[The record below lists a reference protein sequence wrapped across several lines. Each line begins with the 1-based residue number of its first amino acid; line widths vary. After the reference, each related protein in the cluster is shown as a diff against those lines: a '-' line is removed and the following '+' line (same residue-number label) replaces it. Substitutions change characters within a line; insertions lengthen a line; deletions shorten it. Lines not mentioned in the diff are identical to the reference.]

1 LCHIKD
7 KDHTIDSRERIDQT
21 KSPKKSKR
29 DVAKKSI
36 LVVDDE
42 HDLLDLL
49 EYNLKKEGFK
59 VYLADNGEKGIA
71 LAQKHQP
78 DLVLLDVMMP
88 KMSGFEVCEVLR
100 QDAEIKR
107 LPIIFLTAKD
117 DEASEVE
124 GLTIGADDYIT
135 KPISTVKLVTR
146 IKALLRRYEETE
158 EAEDQLKAHDLVIDR
173 DRYIVVRGIE
183 EFQLPRKEFE
193 LLYFLMSRQGKV
205 LDRQTLLNKVWG
217 DNIYVVDRT
226 VDVHI
231 RKIREKLGEGYI
243 ETIKGV
249 GYRFR
254 E

>member
-1 LCHIKD
+1 M
-7 KDHTIDSRERIDQT
+7 
-21 KSPKKSKR
+21 
-29 DVAKKSI
+29 AKKSI

-59 VYLADNGEKGIA
+59 VYLADNGEKGIN

-88 KMSGFEVCEVLR
+88 EMSGFEVCEALR
-100 QDAEIKR
+100 QDANIKR

-158 EAEDQLKAHDLVIDR
+158 EFEDQLRALDLVIDR
-173 DRYIVVRGIE
+173 DRYIVVRGAE

>member
-1 LCHIKD
+1 M
-7 KDHTIDSRERIDQT
+7 
-21 KSPKKSKR
+21 
-29 DVAKKSI
+29 AKKSI

-59 VYLADNGEKGIA
+59 VYLADNGEKGIN

-88 KMSGFEVCEVLR
+88 EMSGFEVCEALR
-100 QDAEIKR
+100 QDANIKR

-158 EAEDQLKAHDLVIDR
+158 EFEDQLRAHDLVIDR
-173 DRYIVVRGIE
+173 DRYIVARGAE